1 MTQPVGFCSECSG
14 EVYADV
20 PTKLTNL
27 QGKKSGQNISY
38 CAHCYQVKLHEKLR
52 GDFEY
57 AASDILSGLS
67 NYKNILLSAPRISQ
81 FARDMSVRIDEVME
95 ERALRTARNDQGGGK
110 PKGKGKGKEKGNKGQ
125 GNKDSKGAHGYYAVG
140 PGPPGKGRW

>member
-67 NYKNILLSAPRISQ
+67 DSAYKNIQELVGMGEGEGTRNSQ
-81 FARDMSVRIDEVME
+81 SRSEVY
-95 ERALRTARNDQGGGK
+95 Q
-110 PKGKGKGKEKGNKGQ
+110 Q
-125 GNKDSKGAHGYYAVG
+125 
-140 PGPPGKGRW
+140 